1 MLQICVEWAQSR
13 GGRMDTVR
21 RLKYTCLSECVRTYM
36 YSVFAIHVLASVLMK
51 KM

>member
-21 RLKYTCLSECVRTYM
+21 RLKYTCLSEYM